1 MIKIFKFL
9 FISIFI
15 FVIAIS
21 CSNDNDQTNIESDDS
36 TKNNISNLNDSN
48 KNISRIQPNT
58 QIIHNGQIGIWVNG
72 QSKIMTE
79 PDMVE
84 MSVGIESTSKIVSES
99 VQTVATDHAKLIS
112 ILINKGIKKTEIK
125 TSSYNI
131 NPQYK
136 YTKDGSELTGYK
148 VSHYS
153 SFTYRDIDKIGDLID
168 TISYGPKSIGDN
180 LRINSINFS
189 IENPKVFETKL
200 RQNAIID
207 AENKANEIAKFANV
221 ILGSPVYISENSP
234 INFTK
239 QISESDIGIARMAAA
254 PSTEISSGQL
264 TLSFNVNMGFSIVK

>member
-15 FVIAIS
+15 FTMAIS
-21 CSNDNDQTNIESDDS
+21 CNDNDQANIESNKSDQ
-36 TKNNISNLNDSN
+36 KNISNLNESN
-48 KNISRIQPNT
+48 ENISKVQPNT
-58 QIIHNGQIGIWVNG
+58 QIINNGQIGIWVYG
-72 QSKIMTE
+72 QSKIMIA
-79 PDMVE
+79 PDIVE
-84 MSVGIESTSKIVSES
+84 MSIGIESTNKIVSES
-99 VQTVATDHAKLIS
+99 VKTVSIDHEKLIS
-112 ILINKGIKKTEIK
+112 ILLNKGIQENEIK
-125 TSSYNI
+125 TTGYTI

-153 SFTYRDIDKIGDLID
+153 SFTYREIDKIGDLID

-180 LRINSINFS
+180 LRVNSINFS
-189 IENPKVFETKL
+189 IENPKIFESKL
-200 RQNAIID
+200 RGNAITD
-207 AENKANEIAKFANV
+207 AKNKANEIAQFANV
-221 ILGSPVYISENSP
+221 ILGNPVYISENSP

-239 QISESDIGIARMAAA
+239 QIYESDIGIARMAAA

>member
-36 TKNNISNLNDSN
+36 SKNNISNLNDSN

-72 QSKIMTE
+72 KAKIMAE

-207 AENKANEIAKFANV
+207 AQNKANEIAKFANV
-221 ILGSPVYISENSP
+221 ILGSPIYISENSP

-239 QISESDIGIARMAAA
+239 QISESDIGIARMSVA